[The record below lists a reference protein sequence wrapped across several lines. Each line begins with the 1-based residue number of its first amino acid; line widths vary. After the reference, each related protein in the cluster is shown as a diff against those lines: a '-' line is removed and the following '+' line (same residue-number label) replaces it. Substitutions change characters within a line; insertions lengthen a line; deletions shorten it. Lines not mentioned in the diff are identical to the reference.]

1 MTRYVFKMPDL
12 GEGTVAAE
20 IVACYIKPGDAVTEE
35 QLILEVMT
43 EKASVEIPSPVSG
56 RVISIAGEPGTSVP
70 VGADLI
76 VFETGEG
83 QAAAAQAPAAAS
95 VQIEQAAQ
103 KQTSAAPTPE
113 RKQAGSEGS
122 TRIMASP
129 ATRRR
134 AREAAIELSAV
145 PGSGPG
151 GRIQRGD
158 LDNFLAQRG
167 TNTAGPA
174 AANAPQVS
182 STALTGADIEEIPV
196 IGLRRV
202 IAQRMA
208 ETMRTVPHFSYVEE
222 IDVTELE
229 ALRQHLNAKQEKGTP
244 ALTYLPF
251 LALALAR
258 VLPKFPQC
266 NAHHDAARNVIV
278 RHRALHLGIATQ
290 TPDGLKVPVVRNV
303 EQRSLTDVATEIRR
317 VSEAARTNKAKRD
330 ELSGSTLTLT
340 SLGKLGGI
348 ASTPIINAPEVSI
361 IGVNKAVDR
370 PMVHRGSVVVR
381 RMMNVSGSFDHRFV
395 DGHDAASM
403 IQALKECLEH
413 PALIFAGL

>member
-83 QAAAAQAPAAAS
+83 QAAAAQAPVAAS
-95 VQIEQAAQ
+95 VQTEQAPQ
-103 KQTSAAPTPE
+103 KQASSVSAPVA
-113 RKQAGSEGS
+113 KAEGT

-167 TNTAGPA
+167 ANTAGPA

-182 STALTGADIEEIPV
+182 ATAPTAGDIEEIPV

-303 EQRSLTDVATEIRR
+303 EQRSLTEVATEIRR